1 MEVLMKY
8 HASLGGFL
16 VAFSG
21 AKFSSPDGGVG
32 SSAYAERGADG
43 KVIAIG
49 RIAGEQP
56 VVSARVTSEVLLFR
70 PTLGAILRG
79 RVSHVGDGHIGLLV
93 AGLFNASILVGDMA
107 GGYSWN
113 DSGAEAAAWVATPVW
128 TKAAENGVAASG
140 SAAADESAGKKRRR
154 GNNEG
159 ANAKSGIILSHNP
172 STIGVGDVIVFRV
185 RGMSHGSGVFV
196 IHGSFEDQ
204 ADTAKK

>member
-1 MEVLMKY
+1 MKY

-21 AKFSSPDGGVG
+21 AKFSSADRDVG
-32 SSAYAERGADG
+32 SSATAEGGGAG
-43 KVIAIG
+43 KAVAIG
-49 RIAGEQP
+49 RVAGEQP

-79 RVSHVGDGHIGLLV
+79 KVSHVGDGHIGLLV
-93 AGLFNASILVGDMA
+93 AGLFNATILVGDMS

-113 DSGAEAAAWVATPVW
+113 DSGTEVAAWVATPVW
-128 TKAAENGVAASG
+128 TRAAESGAAASG
-140 SAAADESAGKKRRR
+140 SSAADESAGKKRRR
-154 GNNEG
+154 VNNEG
-159 ANAKSGIILSHNP
+159 ASAKSGIILSHNP
-172 STIGVGDVIVFRV
+172 ATIGVGDIVVFRV

-204 ADTAKK
+204 ADASKK